1 MKVYL
6 IICVL
11 LVFLFYC
18 GNTETLFGDNR
29 NNGIHRDYSLI
40 YFYLFAFF
48 NFCFENNFSFSY
60 FKNNIYFSAII
71 YYKTIQR
78 L

>member
-11 LVFLFYC
+11 LVFLFNY
-18 GNTETLFGDNR
+18 GNSETLFGDNR

-48 NFCFENNFSFSY
+48 NFCFENNFNFSY